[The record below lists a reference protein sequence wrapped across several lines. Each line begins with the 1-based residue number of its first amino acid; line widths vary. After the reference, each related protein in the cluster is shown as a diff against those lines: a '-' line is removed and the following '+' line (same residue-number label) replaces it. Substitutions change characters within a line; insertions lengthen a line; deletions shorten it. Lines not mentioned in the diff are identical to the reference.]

1 MVTEVT
7 DADFEA
13 EVVGADLPVLVEFTA
28 DWCPPCRQMAP
39 VLKALASE
47 EGERLKVVQLDV
59 DHNPLTTNAYKVLS
73 MPTFLVF
80 RDGEPVKSMVG
91 ARAKR
96 RCWRS
101 CPTCCRR
108 ARRAV
113 DDRPDTRKSPGQ
125 LRPGDFLAY
134 ICLFVTSRRMRS
146 RRSSVSTVYP
156 GGSGIVKHRISG
168 R

>member
-13 EVVGADLPVLVEFTA
+13 EVIGADLPVLVEFTA

-39 VLKALASE
+39 VLKALALE
-47 EGERLKVVQLDV
+47 EGDRLKVVQLDV

-96 RCWRS
+96 RLLEELS
-101 CPTCCRR
+101 D
-108 ARRAV
+108 V
-113 DDRPDTRKSPGQ
+113 
-125 LRPGDFLAY
+125 L
-134 ICLFVTSRRMRS
+134 
-146 RRSSVSTVYP
+146 
-156 GGSGIVKHRISG
+156 
-168 R
+168 

>member
-1 MVTEVT
+1 MTDVT

-13 EVVGADLPVLVEFTA
+13 EVIGADLPVLVEFTA

-39 VLKALASE
+39 VLKALAAE
-47 EGERLKVVQLDV
+47 EGDRLKVVQLDV

-96 RCWRS
+96 RLLQELS
-101 CPTCCRR
+101 D
-108 ARRAV
+108 V
-113 DDRPDTRKSPGQ
+113 
-125 LRPGDFLAY
+125 L
-134 ICLFVTSRRMRS
+134 
-146 RRSSVSTVYP
+146 
-156 GGSGIVKHRISG
+156 
-168 R
+168 